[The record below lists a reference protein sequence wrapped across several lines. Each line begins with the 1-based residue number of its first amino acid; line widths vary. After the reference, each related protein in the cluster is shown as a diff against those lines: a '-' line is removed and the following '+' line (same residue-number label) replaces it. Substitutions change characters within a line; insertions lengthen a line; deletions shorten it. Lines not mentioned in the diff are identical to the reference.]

1 MTDSIFI
8 HPSAEVSEEA
18 TIGNGT
24 RIWHQAQV
32 MPGASIGENCN
43 LGKGVYIDSNVS
55 IGSGVKI
62 QNGVSVFRG
71 VTIESHCFVG
81 PHAVFTNDLI
91 PRAFNTNFT
100 ITETLVCK
108 GASIGAN
115 ATIVC
120 GVTLGKYCMIAAGSL
135 VTKDI
140 EAHSLVIGSPAIHY
154 SYICKCGMKIKDGKT
169 MSCPSCI

>member
-8 HPSAEVSEEA
+8 HPTAEVSEEA

-24 RIWHQAQV
+24 KIWHQAQV

-43 LGKGVYIDSNVS
+43 LGKGVYIDSNVL

-71 VTIESHCFVG
+71 VTIESDCFVG

-100 ITETLVCK
+100 ITKTLVCK

-140 EAHSLVIGSPAIHY
+140 EAHSLVIGSPANHY
-154 SYICKCGMKIKDGKT
+154 SYICKCGIKIKDNKT
-169 MSCPSCI
+169 MSCPLCS